1 LILIYNNG
9 MMDDPVSIAIRAA
22 IKRAKR
28 RKSPK
33 VTRDDL
39 LVGLFQVIARF
50 DIVQIGPLTIDLE
63 ELGEAPGEALKDD
76 PGKTNKQKVAY
87 SSDTVAVF
95 ERAAH
100 IARKDNSSKVKLVHL
115 LVAFAYEGSGLM
127 AQLKEKYGISG
138 MEWRSALLKWQP
150 VSLEKTEPSSKI
162 GAENKSTMEF
172 KEKQF
177 FSPDEAAEFLDIHTQ
192 TIRGYIRTGK
202 LPALR
207 LAGERALR
215 IQREDLLALLEPYEP
230 EEK

>member
-1 LILIYNNG
+1 
-9 MMDDPVSIAIRAA
+9 MMEDPVSIAIRAA

-63 ELGEAPGEALKDD
+63 ELGEPLKDD
-76 PGKTNKQKVAY
+76 TGKTNKQKVAY

-100 IARKDNSSKVKLVHL
+100 IARKDNSSKVELVHL
-115 LVAFAYEGSGLM
+115 LVAFAYEDSGLM
-127 AQLKEKYGISG
+127 AQLKKKYGISG
-138 MEWRSALLKWQP
+138 MEWRSALSKWQP

-162 GAENKSTMEF
+162 GAGNKSTMEF

>member
-1 LILIYNNG
+1 
-9 MMDDPVSIAIRAA
+9 
-22 IKRAKR
+22 
-28 RKSPK
+28 
-33 VTRDDL
+33 
-39 LVGLFQVIARF
+39 
-50 DIVQIGPLTIDLE
+50 
-63 ELGEAPGEALKDD
+63 
-76 PGKTNKQKVAY
+76 
-87 SSDTVAVF
+87 
-95 ERAAH
+95 
-100 IARKDNSSKVKLVHL
+100 
-115 LVAFAYEGSGLM
+115 
-127 AQLKEKYGISG
+127 
-138 MEWRSALLKWQP
+138 
-150 VSLEKTEPSSKI
+150 LEKTEPSSKI

>member
-1 LILIYNNG
+1 
-9 MMDDPVSIAIRAA
+9 MMEDPVSIAIRAA

-63 ELGEAPGEALKDD
+63 ELGEPLKDD
-76 PGKTNKQKVAY
+76 TGKTNKQKVAY

-100 IARKDNSSKVKLVHL
+100 IARKDNSSKVELVHL
-115 LVAFAYEGSGLM
+115 LVAFAYEDSGLM
-127 AQLKEKYGISG
+127 AKLKEKYGISG

-162 GAENKSTMEF
+162 GAGNKSTMEF

-215 IQREDLLALLEPYEP
+215 IQREDLLALLEPYKP

>member
-1 LILIYNNG
+1 
-9 MMDDPVSIAIRAA
+9 MMKDPVSIAIRAA

-28 RKSPK
+28 RRSPK

-63 ELGEAPGEALKDD
+63 ELGEPLKDD
-76 PGKTNKQKVAY
+76 TSKTNKQKVAY

-100 IARKDNSSKVKLVHL
+100 IARKDNSSKVELVHL
-115 LVAFAYEGSGLM
+115 LVAFAYEDSGLM
-127 AQLKEKYGISG
+127 AQLEEKYGISG
-138 MEWRSALLKWQP
+138 MEWRSALSKWQP

-162 GAENKSTMEF
+162 GAGSKSTMEF

-177 FSPDEAAEFLDIHTQ
+177 FSPDEAAEFLGIHTQ

-215 IQREDLLALLEPYEP
+215 IQREDLLALLEPYKP

>member
-1 LILIYNNG
+1 MEN
-9 MMDDPVSIAIRAA
+9 PVSIATRAA

-39 LVGLFQVIARF
+39 LMSLLQAIARF
-50 DIVQIGPLTIDLE
+50 DIVQIGSLAIDLE
-63 ELGEAPGEALKDD
+63 ELGEALGETSQDETDKI
-76 PGKTNKQKVAY
+76 NKQKVAY
-87 SSDTVAVF
+87 GANAVVVF

-100 IARKDNSSKVKLVHL
+100 IARKDNAPKVELIHL
-115 LVAFAYEGSGLM
+115 LVAFAYEDNGLM
-127 AQLKEKYGISG
+127 AQLKGKYSFSG
-138 MEWRSALLKWQP
+138 TEWRSALSKWHP
-150 VSLEKTEPSSKI
+150 ISLQKREAGLEI
-162 GAENKSTMEF
+162 GTGRKSPMEF
-172 KEKQF
+172 NEKQF
-177 FSPDEAAEFLDIHTQ
+177 FSPDEAAEFLDVHTQ

-215 IQREDLLALLEPYEP
+215 IQRNDLLALLEPYKP

>member
-1 LILIYNNG
+1 
-9 MMDDPVSIAIRAA
+9 MMEDLVSIAIRAA

-50 DIVQIGPLTIDLE
+50 DIVQIGPLTIDFE
-63 ELGEAPGEALKDD
+63 ELGEPLKDD
-76 PGKTNKQKVAY
+76 TGKTNTQKVAY
-87 SSDTVAVF
+87 SSDAVALF

-100 IARKDNSSKVKLVHL
+100 IARKDNSSKVELVHL
-115 LVAFAYEGSGLM
+115 LVAFAYEDSGLM

-138 MEWRSALLKWQP
+138 MEWRSALSKWQP

-162 GAENKSTMEF
+162 GAGSKSTMEF

-177 FSPDEAAEFLDIHTQ
+177 FSPDEAAEFLGIHTP

-215 IQREDLLALLEPYEP
+215 IQREDLLALLEPYKP

>member
-1 LILIYNNG
+1 
-9 MMDDPVSIAIRAA
+9 MMEDLVSIAIRAA

-50 DIVQIGPLTIDLE
+50 DIVQIGPLTIDFE
-63 ELGEAPGEALKDD
+63 ELGEPLKDD
-76 PGKTNKQKVAY
+76 TGKTNKQKVAY

-95 ERAAH
+95 DRAAH
-100 IARKDNSSKVKLVHL
+100 IARKDNSSKVELVHL
-115 LVAFAYEGSGLM
+115 LVAFAYEDSGLM

-138 MEWRSALLKWQP
+138 MEWRSALSKWQP
-150 VSLEKTEPSSKI
+150 ISLEKTEPSSKI
-162 GAENKSTMEF
+162 GAGSKSTMEF

-177 FSPDEAAEFLDIHTQ
+177 FSPDEAAEFLGIHTQ

-215 IQREDLLALLEPYEP
+215 IQREDLLALLEPYKP

>member
-1 LILIYNNG
+1 MILTYNNG
-9 MMDDPVSIAIRAA
+9 MIEDPVSIAIRAA

-28 RKSPK
+28 RRSPK
-33 VTRDDL
+33 VTTDDL

-50 DIVQIGPLTIDLE
+50 DIVQIGPLTFDLE
-63 ELGEAPGEALKDD
+63 ELGEAPAVALKDD
-76 PGKTNKQKVAY
+76 TGKTNKQKVAY
-87 SSDTVAVF
+87 SSDAVALF

-100 IARKDNSSKVKLVHL
+100 IARKDNSSKVELVHL
-115 LVAFAYEGSGLM
+115 LVAFAHVESGLM

-138 MEWRSALLKWQP
+138 VEWRSALSKWQP
-150 VSLEKTEPSSKI
+150 VSLEKAEPSARI
-162 GAENKSTMEF
+162 GAGDKAAREF

-177 FSPDEAAEFLDIHTQ
+177 FSPDEAAEFLGVHTQ

-230 EEK
+230 

>member
-1 LILIYNNG
+1 
-9 MMDDPVSIAIRAA
+9 MMKDPVSIAIRAA

-50 DIVQIGPLTIDLE
+50 DIVQIDPLTIDLE
-63 ELGEAPGEALKDD
+63 ELGEPLKDD
-76 PGKTNKQKVAY
+76 TGKTNKQKVAY

-100 IARKDNSSKVKLVHL
+100 IARKDNSSKVELVHL
-115 LVAFAYEGSGLM
+115 LVAFAYEDSGLM

-138 MEWRSALLKWQP
+138 MEWRSALSKWQP

-162 GAENKSTMEF
+162 GAGGKSTMEF

-177 FSPDEAAEFLDIHTQ
+177 FSPDEAAEFLGIHTQ

-215 IQREDLLALLEPYEP
+215 IQREDLLALLEPYKP

>member
-1 LILIYNNG
+1 
-9 MMDDPVSIAIRAA
+9 MAEDPVSRAIKAA
-22 IKRAKR
+22 IKRAKH
-28 RKSPK
+28 RKSLK
-33 VTRDDL
+33 VTSDDL

-63 ELGEAPGEALKDD
+63 ELGEPLKDD
-76 PGKTNKQKVAY
+76 TGKTNKQKVAY

-100 IARKDNSSKVKLVHL
+100 IARKDNSSKVELVHL
-115 LVAFAYEGSGLM
+115 LVAFAYEDSGLM

-138 MEWRSALLKWQP
+138 MEWRSALSKWQP
-150 VSLEKTEPSSKI
+150 VSLEKTEPSLKI
-162 GAENKSTMEF
+162 GAGNKSTMEY

-177 FSPDEAAEFLDIHTQ
+177 FSPDEAAEFLGVHTQ
-192 TIRGYIRTGK
+192 TVRGYIRTGK

-215 IQREDLLALLEPYEP
+215 IQREDLLALLEPYKP
-230 EEK
+230 EET